1 MTVQEQE
8 TWRAR
13 AQDAALQAAREYR
26 IDRTR
31 QAKWDA
37 EHIRTAST
45 RLRVEEMEKLKE
57 ECRAQGTTVYGLL
70 RYMIAVYMRDRWC

>member
-1 MTVQEQE
+1 M
-8 TWRAR
+8 
-13 AQDAALQAAREYR
+13 QAAREYR

-31 QAKWDA
+31 QAQWDA

-45 RLRVEEMEKLKE
+45 RLKVEEMEKLKE